1 MMKELNNELE
11 LMKNDGKPL
20 RHFHK
25 LGMNQFAYNK
35 DIAAIANVEDVPSYV
50 ESLFYSVVQR
60 RFEDV
65 TNYLQE
71 YQN

>member
-1 MMKELNNELE
+1 MKT
-11 LMKNDGKPL
+11 KVTFKRP
-20 RHFHK
+20 
-25 LGMNQFAYNK
+25 GMNQFAYNK

-65 TNYLQE
+65 TNYKKDKYIWTGNE
-71 YQN
+71 YEILEKKSLL